1 MEQSSSKEDISIS
14 PIKNSSSKGRENEEE
29 PDFKEPENEPKQNVD
44 IEFADQ
50 QRDDIDNSELSVDL
64 DAVIEEKEEDD
75 KKEADKAQNP
85 G

>member
-14 PIKNSSSKGRENEEE
+14 PIKNSSSKGIENEEE

-50 QRDDIDNSELSVDL
+50 EKRDDIDNSELSVDL
-64 DAVIEEKEEDD
+64 DAVIEDKEKDD
-75 KKEADKAQNP
+75 KKD
-85 G
+85 GD